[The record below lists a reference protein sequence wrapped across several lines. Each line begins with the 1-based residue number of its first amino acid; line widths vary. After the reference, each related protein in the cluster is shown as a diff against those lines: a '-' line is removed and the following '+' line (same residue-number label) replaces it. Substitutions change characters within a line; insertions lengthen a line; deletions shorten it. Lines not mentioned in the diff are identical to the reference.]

1 MLPKFLQ
8 ILQPED
14 LRCVQILRGGRV
26 RLPFREKAGCDHL
39 LSDGLCFE
47 DQDIPVTKDAER
59 VTVLYI
65 RDLRTKSLLMMSS
78 TSFLPMV
85 KSLQ

>member
-1 MLPKFLQ
+1 MLPKLLQ

-14 LRCVQILRGGRV
+14 LRCVQFLRGGRV
-26 RLPFREKAGCDHL
+26 RLSFREKAGRDHL
-39 LSDGLCFE
+39 LSDGLRFE

-65 RDLRTKSLLMMSS
+65 PVRSH
-78 TSFLPMV
+78 F
-85 KSLQ
+85 